1 MMSVKFLAFAA
12 STRREAFS
20 RKVLPTLVAG
30 AQEAG
35 AEVVVADLA
44 DFSMPIYQG
53 DEEAEHGMPA
63 SAVALLDLLA
73 GCQGLLLVTPEYNGF
88 FPPLLKNT
96 LDWMSRSDPSGQ
108 SGLRHFKGKVAGICA
123 SSPGAAGGLR
133 SLIVTRQYLGNLG
146 LMVIPEQIAV
156 GNAGQVFD
164 ENGQIKDARL
174 QDGVKN
180 VGRRAA
186 EIARRLA

>member
-1 MMSVKFLAFAA
+1 MSIKFLAFAA

-20 RKVLPTLVAG
+20 RRVLPILVSG
-30 AQEAG
+30 AREAG
-35 AEVVVADLA
+35 AEVVLADLA

-63 SAVALLDLLA
+63 GAVALLELLA

-96 LDWMSRSDPSGQ
+96 LDWMSRPDPSGQ
-108 SGLRHFKGKVAGICA
+108 AGLRHFKGKVAGICA
-123 SSPGAAGGLR
+123 SSPGPAGGLR
-133 SLIVTRQYLGNLG
+133 SLMATRQYLGNLG
-146 LMVIPEQIAV
+146 LLVIPEQMAV
-156 GNAGQVFD
+156 GSAGQAFD
-164 ENGQIKDARL
+164 EQGQLKDAR
-174 QDGVKN
+174 QHDGVKN

-186 EIARRLA
+186 EIAARLA